1 MPARGTGHQ
10 LKGTPEYSV
19 WVNMR
24 QRCNNPHG
32 HDAHYYKDISHCPEW
47 NDPVRF
53 VEDMGKRPSADH
65 QLDRIDSNGDYTP
78 ENCRWVLP
86 KQQQNNRSS
95 NVILEY
101 QGRSQTM
108 QEWCDELGLSKY
120 LVRTRLFIYGLSVD
134 EALTRP
140 VRQHIVDCGDMVH
153 HKGAKPITFNGE
165 THTIREWAKRLGVV
179 YRTLKNRV
187 RRWGP
192 EKAIAHATLQR

>member
-1 MPARGTGHQ
+1 MRLATKHPLYGRYATMKSRCTNPKKKYYHGRGIKVCDRWLTSFW
-10 LKGTPEYSV
+10 L
-19 WVNMR
+19 
-24 QRCNNPHG
+24 
-32 HDAHYYKDISHCPEW
+32 
-47 NDPVRF
+47 F
-53 VEDMGKRPSADH
+53 LEDMGEAPSSEH

-165 THTIREWAKRLGVV
+165 THTNREWAKRLGVV
-179 YRTLKNRV
+179 YGTLKNRV